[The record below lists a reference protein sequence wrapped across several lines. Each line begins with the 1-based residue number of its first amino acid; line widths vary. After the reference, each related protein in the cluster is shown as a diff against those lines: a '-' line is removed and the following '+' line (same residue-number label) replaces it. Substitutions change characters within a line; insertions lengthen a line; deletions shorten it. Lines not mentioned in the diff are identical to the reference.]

1 MLFFMPDILQFYLK
15 IIYSHFIKSGTGEVW
30 SVDGVVGVVVKGFEL
45 FTGYS
50 YFFVAYPPVL
60 LLIVFLI

>member
-15 IIYSHFIKSGTGEVW
+15 IIYSHFIKSGTGDVW
-30 SVDGVVGVVVKGFEL
+30 DEDVVKGFVL
-45 FTGYS
+45 FAGYS